1 MGLPFTYNIRNL
13 KRRKMRTAL
22 TIAGTTLVVLVSIVM
37 LSFSRGMFL
46 TMKSTGSP
54 DNVLIMSRKGQSLMN
69 SSLTAEDYNH
79 LRNIP
84 EIKKDES
91 GEPLVSPE
99 IFYACNLDA
108 GGGRYQGKPGVVHG
122 VEPIAYKVNDKIK
135 ITEGNI
141 PEKGFQV
148 IAGKLTYT
156 KLGVPEEA
164 VAVGEKIYFE
174 GKEWTIVGKFS
185 AGGTALESEFWTD
198 AGDLMTVL
206 NRQTYTSAIIK
217 LNNIVDME
225 RLIADL
231 NSRIDIV
238 VKAMPEQAYYLEF
251 AAGFERIVYLAII
264 ISIIAL
270 IGGLMNGMNTMYTTI
285 LSRIREIAT
294 LKILGFSKTSI
305 ILSFIMES
313 LIITGIGAIIGA
325 LLGFSLNGIPAK
337 IGRVAFTFRV
347 DLIVIM
353 YGLAMGF
360 FIGIFGAL
368 LPSLKATRI
377 SIPSALRYE

>member
-1 MGLPFTYNIRNL
+1 M
-13 KRRKMRTAL
+13 L
-22 TIAGTTLVVLVSIVM
+22 TIAGTALVVLVAISM

-46 TMKSTGSP
+46 TVKSTGSA

-69 SSLTAEDYNH
+69 SSLTAEDYNL

-84 EIKKDES
+84 EIKKDEQ
-91 GEPLVSPE
+91 GEPLISPE

-108 GGGRYQGKPGVVHG
+108 GSGRYQDKPSVIHG
-122 VEPIAYKVNDKIK
+122 VEPIAYQVNDKIK
-135 ITEGNI
+135 ITEGTI
-141 PEKGFQV
+141 PGKGFQV
-148 IAGKLTYT
+148 IAGNLAYA
-156 KLGVPEEA
+156 KLGVPEEVIA
-164 VAVGEKIYFE
+164 IGNTVSFE
-174 GKEWTIVGKFS
+174 GKDWTIVGKFS

-225 RLIADL
+225 RLITDL

-251 AAGFERIVYLAII
+251 AAGFERIVYLTII

-270 IGGLMNGMNTMYTTI
+270 IGGLMNGMNTMYTAI

-337 IGRVAFTFRV
+337 LGRFAFTFRV
-347 DLIVIM
+347 DMIVIM
-353 YGLAMGF
+353 YGLGIGLI
-360 FIGIFGAL
+360 IGIFGAL